1 MVHFPHCAVVPLLLL
16 YPVLLSTKIRLII
29 KTKIEFKS
37 YNTFLSNRGGKK
49 MLSNQ
54 KTNKCHDIPWDE
66 NFIVQPYLNKQFSIT
81 QAHSGSKQI
90 MLESETIEREKHF
103 LKYKKL
109 WEYVVISISQM
120 RF

>member
-1 MVHFPHCAVVPLLLL
+1 MCPL
-16 YPVLLSTKIRLII
+16 KIRLII
-29 KTKIEFKS
+29 KKIEFKS
-37 YNTFLSNRGGKK
+37 YHTFLSNRGGKK

-90 MLESETIEREKHF
+90 MLESETIEREKN
-103 LKYKKL
+103 
-109 WEYVVISISQM
+109 IS
-120 RF
+120 

>member
-1 MVHFPHCAVVPLLLL
+1 M
-16 YPVLLSTKIRLII
+16 S
-29 KTKIEFKS
+29 
-37 YNTFLSNRGGKK
+37 
-49 MLSNQ
+49 
-54 KTNKCHDIPWDE
+54 HDIPWDE

-109 WEYVVISISQM
+109 
-120 RF
+120 